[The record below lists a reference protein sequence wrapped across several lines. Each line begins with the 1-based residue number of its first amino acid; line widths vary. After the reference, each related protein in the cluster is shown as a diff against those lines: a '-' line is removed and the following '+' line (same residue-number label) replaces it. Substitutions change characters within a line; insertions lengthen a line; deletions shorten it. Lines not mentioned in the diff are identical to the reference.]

1 MHLIEGRAVV
11 ALSRAVKG
19 SGWQR
24 LKASPQLWIKRVF
37 CCISPGSQNSHSSSR
52 GQSSVLG

>member
-37 CCISPGSQNSHSSSR
+37 CCISSGSQSSHGSSK
-52 GQSSVLG
+52 GQSNELG